1 MYENLLK
8 CVDRSSRQKLNK
20 NEFQIF
26 LEGDSPL
33 SLLFSLKLSKT
44 GTATYIITFICTVPK
59 TTGPAA

>member
-26 LEGDSPL
+26 LEGDSSL

-44 GTATYIITFICTVPK
+44 GTATDIITFICTEPK
-59 TTGPAA
+59 TAGPAA